1 MPLVPEHSR
10 EGAKL
15 ETIAVGTDGS
25 PTATEAVHFA
35 LDLAERYGA
44 RVVFIT
50 SYRPVSETRLRQEQ
64 KEAPQ
69 ELKWSINPAEDVEA
83 TLRDAEELAD
93 QRGLKWTSE
102 AREGDPADVLVDIAE
117 EHGADV
123 LVVGNKG
130 MHRRVLGSVPN
141 SVSHKARCSVM
152 IVKTT

>member
-1 MPLVPEHSR
+1 MPLVSEHSR
-10 EGAKL
+10 EGAGL
-15 ETIAVGTDGS
+15 ETVAVGTDGS
-25 PTATEAVHFA
+25 PTATKAVSFA
-35 LDLAERYGA
+35 LDLAERFGA

-50 SYRPVSETRLRQEQ
+50 SYRPVSESRLRHEQ
-64 KEAPQ
+64 KDAPQ
-69 ELKWSINPAEDVEA
+69 ELQWSLNPAEDVES
-83 TLRDAEELAD
+83 TLRDVEEMAD
-93 QRGLKWTSE
+93 ERGLKWTSE

-117 EHGADV
+117 EHDADV

>member
-1 MPLVPEHSR
+1 MRLVAEQSGER
-10 EGAKL
+10 VVL
-15 ETIAVGTDGS
+15 ETVAVGTDGS
-25 PTATEAVHFA
+25 PTATKAVELA

-44 RVVFIT
+44 RVVLIT

-69 ELKWSINPAEDVEA
+69 ELQWAINPAEDVET

-117 EHGADV
+117 QHGADV

-141 SVSHKARCSVM
+141 SVSHKANCSVL

>member
-1 MPLVPEHSR
+1 MRPVPEHSR
-10 EGAKL
+10 EGAKV

-25 PTATEAVHFA
+25 PTATKAVHFA
-35 LDLAERYGA
+35 LDLAERYDA

-64 KEAPQ
+64 KEAPD
-69 ELKWSINPAEDVEA
+69 ELQWSINPAEDVEA
-83 TLRDAEELAD
+83 TLRDVEELAN

-123 LVVGNKG
+123 LVIGNKG

-141 SVSHKARCSVM
+141 SVSHKASCSVM

>member
-1 MPLVPEHSR
+1 MPFVPEQP
-10 EGAKL
+10 GAPV

-25 PTATEAVHFA
+25 ATATKAVLFA

-44 RVVFIT
+44 RVVFIS
-50 SYRPVSETRLRQEQ
+50 SYRPVSEGRLRQEQ

-69 ELKWSINPAEDVEA
+69 ELQWSINPAQDVEA

-102 AREGDPADVLVDIAE
+102 AREGDPADVLVDVAE

-123 LVVGNKG
+123 LVIGNKG

-141 SVSHKARCSVM
+141 SVSHKANCSVM